1 MGNGISINDSEK
13 KSDISRHL
21 REKYEE
27 CKLHGASD
35 SELQAQLTDEF
46 NQWMG
51 AYSKAEELKA
61 SIIHAEEL
69 VSKVEA
75 AAQITSL
82 DGKTDKLNG
91 QKKSKLSLDDK
102 IKENNNHKKVTKL
115 TRRRSF
121 DQKHHKL
128 LDLKVHESPVVVVVE
143 ATTDIAIEEE
153 PHAEHDHWD
162 SVAAQP
168 YCDICAMAFKSPAFL
183 ERHIKFSDIHQRNIA
198 AAAAETSTKVAL
210 LNNTVVT
217 ADTAVPQKALEGID
231 YKLIYS
237 GTKLFWRTREE
248 MDVSFYFHLK
258 LSIVEIIS
266 HDLQR
271 NKDFKRIYMNHSVL
285 LDLLQSSVECQVG
298 GDVDKAL
305 SRYLISRMQLVTVD
319 GEKSVVFVPS
329 QTDPVSDALIIDQL
343 PEHFIA
349 VSVARRRRTNGEEI
363 DAMIHAIE
371 EDRAALSVA
380 LNKVDSI
387 F

>member
-51 AYSKAEELKA
+51 TYSKAEELKA
-61 SIIHAEEL
+61 SIIRAEEL
-69 VSKVEA
+69 VSKVVA
-75 AAQITSL
+75 AAQITSI

-102 IKENNNHKKVTKL
+102 IKDNNNHKKVTKL

-128 LDLKVHESPVVVVVE
+128 LDLKVQESPVVVVE
-143 ATTDIAIEEE
+143 ATDIAITHAEDV
-153 PHAEHDHWD
+153 PHDEHDHWD

-198 AAAAETSTKVAL
+198 ADAETSTKVAL

-285 LDLLQSSVECQVG
+285 LDLLQSSVERQVG

>member
-1 MGNGISINDSEK
+1 MGNGISINDSGK

-46 NQWMG
+46 NQWME

-69 VSKVEA
+69 VSKLAAA

-82 DGKTDKLNG
+82 DGKSDKLNG
-91 QKKSKLSLDDK
+91 QKKSKPSLDDK
-102 IKENNNHKKVTKL
+102 IKDNNNSKHKKVSKL

-128 LDLKVHESPVVVVVE
+128 DLKVQESPVVEV
-143 ATTDIAIEEE
+143 TDVAITAAE
-153 PHAEHDHWD
+153 PHEEHDHWD

-168 YCDICAMAFKSPAFL
+168 YCDVCAMAFKSPAFL

-198 AAAAETSTKVAL
+198 VAENSA
-210 LNNTVVT
+210 VVV
-217 ADTAVPQKALEGID
+217 ADTVPEKALEGID

-258 LSIVEIIS
+258 PSIVEIIS

-285 LDLLQSSVECQVG
+285 LDLLQSSLESQVCG
-298 GDVDKAL
+298 TDVDKAL
-305 SRYLISRMQLVTVD
+305 SRYLISRMQLVTVDD

-329 QTDPVSDALIIDQL
+329 QTDPVSDALIIDKL
-343 PEHFIA
+343 PEHFIP
-349 VSVARRRRTNGEEI
+349 VKVARRRRTNGEEI

-371 EDRAALSVA
+371 EDRTAVSVA
-380 LNKVDSI
+380 LNKANSI

>member
-1 MGNGISINDSEK
+1 MGNGISINDSDK

-46 NQWMG
+46 NQWME

-69 VSKVEA
+69 VSKLAA

-82 DGKTDKLNG
+82 DGKSDKLNG
-91 QKKSKLSLDDK
+91 QKKTKPSLDDK
-102 IKENNNHKKVTKL
+102 IKDNNSGKHKKVSKL

-121 DQKHHKL
+121 DLKHHKL
-128 LDLKVHESPVVVVVE
+128 DLKVQESPVIEV
-143 ATTDIAIEEE
+143 TDVAIAAE
-153 PHAEHDHWD
+153 PHDEHDHWD

-198 AAAAETSTKVAL
+198 AAENS
-210 LNNTVVT
+210 TVVV
-217 ADTAVPQKALEGID
+217 ADTVPEKGLEGID

-258 LSIVEIIS
+258 PSIVEIIS

-285 LDLLQSSVECQVG
+285 LDLLQSSLESQVG
-298 GDVDKAL
+298 GTDVDKAL
-305 SRYLISRMQLVTVD
+305 SRYLISRMQLVTVDD

-329 QTDPVSDALIIDQL
+329 QTDPVSDALIIDKL
-343 PEHFIA
+343 PEQFIP
-349 VSVARRRRTNGEEI
+349 VKVARRRRTNGEEI

-371 EDRAALSVA
+371 EDRAAVSVA
-380 LNKVDSI
+380 LNKADSI

>member
-1 MGNGISINDSEK
+1 MGNGISINDSDK

-46 NQWMG
+46 NQWME

-61 SIIHAEEL
+61 SIMHAEEL
-69 VSKVEA
+69 VSKLAA
-75 AAQITSL
+75 AAQITSF
-82 DGKTDKLNG
+82 DGKSDKLNG
-91 QKKSKLSLDDK
+91 QKKSKPSLDDK
-102 IKENNNHKKVTKL
+102 IKDNNSSNHKKVTKL

-121 DQKHHKL
+121 DLKHQKM
-128 LDLKVHESPVVVVVE
+128 DLKAQESHVVE
-143 ATTDIAIEEE
+143 VTVTDVAIAAE
-153 PHAEHDHWD
+153 PHEEHDHWD

-198 AAAAETSTKVAL
+198 AAKTSA
-210 LNNTVVT
+210 VVV
-217 ADTAVPQKALEGID
+217 ADTVPEKALEGID

-258 LSIVEIIS
+258 PSIVEIIS

-285 LDLLQSSVECQVG
+285 LDLLQSSLESQVDG
-298 GDVDKAL
+298 TDVDKAL
-305 SRYLISRMQLVTVD
+305 SRYLISRMQLVTLD
-319 GEKSVVFVPS
+319 YGEKSVVFVPS
-329 QTDPVSDALIIDQL
+329 QTDPVSDALIIDKL
-343 PEHFIA
+343 PEHFIP
-349 VSVARRRRTNGEEI
+349 VKVARRRRTNGEEI

-371 EDRAALSVA
+371 EDRAAVSVA
-380 LNKVDSI
+380 LNKADSI

>member
-1 MGNGISINDSEK
+1 MGNGISIKDSAK

-27 CKLHGASD
+27 CKNHGASD

-46 NQWMG
+46 NQWME
-51 AYSKAEELKA
+51 AYSKAEELKV
-61 SIIHAEEL
+61 SIIHAEEI
-69 VSKVEA
+69 VSKLTAVS
-75 AAQITSL
+75 QITSL
-82 DGKTDKLNG
+82 EGKSDKLNG
-91 QKKSKLSLDDK
+91 QIKSKPSLDDK
-102 IKENNNHKKVTKL
+102 IKDNSSKHKKVSKL

-128 LDLKVHESPVVVVVE
+128 DLKVQESPVVEV
-143 ATTDIAIEEE
+143 TDVAMAAE
-153 PHAEHDHWD
+153 PHEEHDHWD

-198 AAAAETSTKVAL
+198 VAEDSAVIVA
-210 LNNTVVT
+210 NTV
-217 ADTAVPQKALEGID
+217 PEKALDGID

-258 LSIVEIIS
+258 PSIVEIIS

-285 LDLLQSSVECQVG
+285 LNLLQSSLESQVG
-298 GDVDKAL
+298 DTDVDKAL
-305 SRYLISRMQLVTVD
+305 SRYLISRIQLVTVGD

-329 QTDPVSDALIIDQL
+329 QTDPVSDALIIDEL
-343 PEHFIA
+343 PEHFIP
-349 VSVARRRRTNGEEI
+349 VKVARRRRTNGEEI

-371 EDRAALSVA
+371 EDRTAVSVA
-380 LNKVDSI
+380 LNKANSYSI
-387 F
+387 

>member
-1 MGNGISINDSEK
+1 MGNGISINDSAK

-27 CKLHGASD
+27 CKNHGASD

-46 NQWMG
+46 NQWME

-69 VSKVEA
+69 VTKFTA

-82 DGKTDKLNG
+82 EGKSDKLNG
-91 QKKSKLSLDDK
+91 QIKSKPSLDDK
-102 IKENNNHKKVTKL
+102 IKDNNSSKHKKVSKL

-128 LDLKVHESPVVVVVE
+128 DLKVQESPVVEV
-143 ATTDIAIEEE
+143 TDVAMAAAD
-153 PHAEHDHWD
+153 PHEEHDHWD

-183 ERHIKFSDIHQRNIA
+183 ERHIKFSDIHQRKIA
-198 AAAAETSTKVAL
+198 VAENSA
-210 LNNTVVT
+210 VVV
-217 ADTAVPQKALEGID
+217 ADTVPEKALEGID

-258 LSIVEIIS
+258 PSIVEIIS

-285 LDLLQSSVECQVG
+285 LDLLQSSLESQVG
-298 GDVDKAL
+298 DTDVDKAL
-305 SRYLISRMQLVTVD
+305 SRYLISRIQLVTVDD

-329 QTDPVSDALIIDQL
+329 QTDPVSGALIIDEL
-343 PEHFIA
+343 PEHFIP
-349 VSVARRRRTNGEEI
+349 VKVARRRRTNGEEI

-371 EDRAALSVA
+371 EDRTAVSVA
-380 LNKVDSI
+380 LNKANSYSI
-387 F
+387 

>member
-1 MGNGISINDSEK
+1 MGNGISINDTDK
-13 KSDISRHL
+13 KTDISRHL

-35 SELQAQLTDEF
+35 SELQVQLTNEF
-46 NQWMG
+46 NQWME

-61 SIIHAEEL
+61 SIMHAEEL
-69 VSKVEA
+69 VSKVA
-75 AAQITSL
+75 VVAQITSL
-82 DGKTDKLNG
+82 DGKSDKLNG
-91 QKKSKLSLDDK
+91 QKKSKPSLDDK
-102 IKENNNHKKVTKL
+102 IKENNNNHKKVTKL

-121 DQKHHKL
+121 DQKNNKL
-128 LDLKVHESPVVVVVE
+128 LDLKVQELPVVE
-143 ATTDIAIEEE
+143 AAAADVATITQA
-153 PHAEHDHWD
+153 AEHHDELDHWD

-168 YCDICAMAFKSPAFL
+168 YCNICAMAFKSPAFL
-183 ERHIKFSDIHQRNIA
+183 ERHIKFSDIHQRNITT
-198 AAAAETSTKVAL
+198 AETSAVSIF
-210 LNNTVVT
+210 NTT
-217 ADTAVPQKALEGID
+217 DAVPQKALEGID

-248 MDVSFYFHLK
+248 MDVSFYFHPK

-285 LDLLQSSVECQVG
+285 LDLLQSSLESHQVG
-298 GDVDKAL
+298 GIAADVDKAL
-305 SRYLISRMQLVTVD
+305 SRYLISRMQLVTVVD
-319 GEKSVVFVPS
+319 GEKSVIFVPS
-329 QTDPVSDALIIDQL
+329 QTDPVRDALIIDKL

-371 EDRAALSVA
+371 DDRAAVSAA

-387 F
+387 L